1 MKRLTVVIPAV
12 ALAAALAAGSA
23 LAATNAEIVKARM
36 DHYKTI
42 GKNFKAINDEVKKPA
57 PSVPA
62 LQGYA
67 KAINDLAPQ
76 VPTWFPKGTGIG
88 EGVKT
93 AAKPEIWSKPQDFA
107 KAADNFKVQAAAFYA
122 TTQKG
127 DVVAIQAGVP
137 KLGGACKTCHDQFKA
152 KDEQ

>member
-1 MKRLTVVIPAV
+1 MKRLTVVTV
-12 ALAAALAAGSA
+12 ALALAAGSA

-42 GKNFKAINDEVKKPA
+42 GKNFKAINDEVKKPS

-67 KAINDLAPQ
+67 KAINELAPQ

-122 TTQKG
+122 VTQKG
-127 DVVAIQAGVP
+127 DVAAIQTQVP
-137 KLGGACKTCHDQFKA
+137 KLGGACKTCHEQFKA

>member
-1 MKRLTVVIPAV
+1 MRITGVLTVLALLV
-12 ALAAALAAGSA
+12 AAPVA
-23 LAATNAEIVKARM
+23 LAATNAEIVKARQE
-36 DHYKTI
+36 HYKTI
-42 GKNFKAINDEVKKPA
+42 GKSFKGAMDELKKPD

-67 KAINDLAPQ
+67 KAIDDLAPQ

-107 KAADNFKVQAAAFYA
+107 KAANGLKVEAAAFYA
-122 TTQKG
+122 LSQKG
-127 DVVAIQAGVP
+127 DVAGMKAELP
-137 KLGGACKTCHDQFKA
+137 KLGGACKSCHDQFKA